1 MTELQR
7 GDRVR
12 PKGDTDP
19 ARLGT
24 VYAVE
29 IEETPGKVEVRWDG
43 SEKRQAVEPHLIE
56 QVEGYPLHDKLQAN
70 RAHAQT
76 ISAFLDWLGDQGLQ
90 LAEMKAYR
98 NDHEVPMAE
107 WDERG
112 ITGSL
117 WPAMRKPESLIGGFL
132 GISPEGL
139 SAEKDLMYRRL
150 IEIKEAQSG

>member
-19 ARLGT
+19 TRLGT

-70 RAHAQT
+70 GREAEAVGW
-76 ISAFLDWLGDQGLQ
+76 FLDWLDTQPQGICDPPDP
-90 LAEMKAYR
+90 ESHGVIRY
-98 NDHEVPMAE
+98 P
-107 WDERG
+107 
-112 ITGSL
+112 T
-117 WPAMRKPESLIGGFL
+117 MRSKESLIGGFL
-132 GISPEGL
+132 RISPEGL

-150 IEIKEAQSG
+150 IEMKEAQSG